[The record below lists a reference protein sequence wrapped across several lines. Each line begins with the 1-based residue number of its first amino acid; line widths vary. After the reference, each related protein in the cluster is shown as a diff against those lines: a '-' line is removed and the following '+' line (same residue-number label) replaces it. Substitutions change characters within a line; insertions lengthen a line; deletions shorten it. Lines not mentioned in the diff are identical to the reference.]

1 MPTSASI
8 YFDVLLSAFSSM
20 KDTALIKQFIATERK
35 FAMDGGLVF
44 LADGSW
50 SSNYLRSELIELAI
64 ARINEIKAEQRRL
77 FGETN
82 PIVETEDFFA

>member
-1 MPTSASI
+1 
-8 YFDVLLSAFSSM
+8 M
-20 KDTALIKQFIATERK
+20 KDTQLIKQFIETERK
-35 FAMDGGLVF
+35 FAVDGGIVF
-44 LADGSW
+44 WADGTW

-64 ARINEIKAEQRRL
+64 ARINTIKAEQRRL